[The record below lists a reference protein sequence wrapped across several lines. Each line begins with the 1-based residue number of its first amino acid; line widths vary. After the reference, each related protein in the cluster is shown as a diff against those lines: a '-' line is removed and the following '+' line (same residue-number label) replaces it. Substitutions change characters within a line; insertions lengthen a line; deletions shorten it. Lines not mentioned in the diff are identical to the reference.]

1 MAVPEL
7 RSSDRIL
14 TTHVGSLVRPD
25 ELIAAM
31 QARRAGE
38 ASDDAQF
45 ERLLTRCVDEVVHRQ
60 AETGIDLVSDG
71 EFGKTISWSRYILE
85 RLNGFEDR
93 PDPSI
98 ASGDPKRPL
107 GPRTD
112 VEQFPEFYAEYNKTQ
127 GFEDV
132 MRNPVCVGPI
142 SYAGQEA
149 LQRDIA
155 NIKAAVDA
163 AQQAGHEVAA
173 FLPVVAPASV
183 AYKRQDV
190 HYASEEEYVYA
201 VAEALRDEYRA
212 IIDAGLMLQVDDA
225 HLPMM
230 YDNIVDPGTPDDFRR
245 WAHLRIEALN
255 HALAGLPTERTRYH
269 ICWGSF
275 NSPHV
280 GDVPFREIADLVLS
294 VDVGGYAIEMANPR
308 HDHEWRVWEDLPLPD
323 GKVLIPGVI
332 AHTTNVVEHP
342 ELVAERL
349 VRLAALVGREN
360 VIGGTDCGFAQGP
373 YVRRVH
379 PTIMWAKL
387 EALVEGAR
395 LASDRLW

>member
-1 MAVPEL
+1 MRTYAYDAAMAALGL
-7 RSSDRIL
+7 RSTDRIL

-25 ELIAAM
+25 DLVAAM
-31 QARRAGE
+31 RSRDTV
-38 ASDDAQF
+38 DDAEF
-45 ERLLTRCVDEVVHRQ
+45 DELLARSVDDVVRQQ
-60 AETGIDLVSDG
+60 AEIGIDLVSDG

-93 PDPSI
+93 PAVS
-98 ASGDPKRPL
+98 KPL

-112 VEQFPEFYAEYNKTQ
+112 VERFPEFYAEYNRTQ
-127 GFEDV
+127 GFEEV

-142 SYAGQEA
+142 SYNGQA
-149 LQRDIA
+149 AVGRDIA
-155 NIKAAVDA
+155 NVSSAIDKAHA
-163 AQQAGHEVAA
+163 AGHGVAA

-183 AYKRQDV
+183 AYKRQDE
-190 HYASEEEYVYA
+190 HYATEEEYVYA

-212 IIDAGLMLQVDDA
+212 IIDSGLMLQVDDA

-245 WAHLRIEALN
+245 WARLRVDALN
-255 HALAGLPTERTRYH
+255 HALEGIPTERTRYH

-280 GDVPFREIADLVLS
+280 GDVPFREIADLVLA
-294 VDVGGYAIEMANPR
+294 VDVGGYAIEMGNPR
-308 HDHEWRVWEDLPLPD
+308 HEHEWRVWEDLELPEH
-323 GKVLIPGVI
+323 KVLIPGVI

-342 ELVAERL
+342 ELVAERIT
-349 VRLAALVGREN
+349 RLAGVVGRER
-360 VIGGTDCGFAQGP
+360 VIAGTDCGFAQGP

-387 EALVEGAR
+387 EALVAGAR
-395 LASDRLW
+395 LASEQLW

>member
-1 MAVPEL
+1 M
-7 RSSDRIL
+7 DRIL

-25 ELIAAM
+25 DLVAAM
-31 QARRAGE
+31 RAGLVGPE
-38 ASDDAQF
+38 FDA
-45 ERLLTRCVDEVVHRQ
+45 LLGRSVADIVMQQ
-60 AETGIDLVSDG
+60 AEVGIDLVSDG

-85 RLNGFEDR
+85 RLDGFEDR
-93 PDPSI
+93 SDP
-98 ASGDPKRPL
+98 ATTATDPKRPL

-142 SYAGQEA
+142 SYAGHDA
-149 LQRDIA
+149 LQRDIG
-155 NIKAAVDA
+155 NVTAAVADA
-163 AQQAGHEVAA
+163 RAAGHDVNA

-190 HYASEEEYVYA
+190 YYASEQDYVYA
-201 VAEALRDEYRA
+201 VAGALREEYRA

-230 YDNIVDPGTPDDFRR
+230 YDNIVDPGTPEDFRR
-245 WAHLRIEALN
+245 WARLRIDALN
-255 HALAGLPTERTRYH
+255 HALEGIPRDRTRYH

-294 VDVGGYAIEMANPR
+294 VNVGGYAIEMANPR
-308 HDHEWRVWEDLPLPD
+308 HEHEWRVWEELTLPD
-323 GKVLIPGVI
+323 DAVLIPGVI

-349 VRLAALVGREN
+349 VRLAGLVGRER

-387 EALVEGAR
+387 AALVEGAR
-395 LASDRLW
+395 LASDRLWP

>member
-1 MAVPEL
+1 MP
-7 RSSDRIL
+7 DRIL

-25 ELIAAM
+25 DLVAAM
-31 QARRAGE
+31 KQGRSGPEFDELLARSVA
-38 ASDDAQF
+38 D
-45 ERLLTRCVDEVVHRQ
+45 VVIQQ
-60 AETGIDLVSDG
+60 AEVGIDLVSDG

-85 RLNGFEDR
+85 RLEGFEDR
-93 PDPSI
+93 SD
-98 ASGDPKRPL
+98 ATRAGTDPKRPL

-112 VEQFPEFYAEYNKTQ
+112 VEQFPEFYAEYNTTQ

-142 SYAGQEA
+142 TYAGQGA
-149 LQRDIA
+149 LQRDIT
-155 NIKAAVDA
+155 NVSAALDA
-163 AQQAGHEVAA
+163 AHAAGHDVAG

-183 AYKRQDV
+183 SYKRQDV
-190 HYASEEEYVYA
+190 YYASEEEYVYA

-212 IIDAGLMLQVDDA
+212 IVDAGLMLQVDDA

-230 YDNIVDPGTPDDFRR
+230 YDNIVNPGTPDDFRR
-245 WAHLRIEALN
+245 WARLRIDALN
-255 HALAGLPTERTRYH
+255 HALEGIPRDRSRYH

-294 VDVGGYAIEMANPR
+294 VNVGGYAIEMANPR
-308 HDHEWRVWEDLPLPD
+308 HEHEWRAWKELTLPD
-323 GKVLIPGVI
+323 EAVLIPGVI

-342 ELVAERL
+342 ELVAERVL
-349 VRLAALVGREN
+349 RLAELVGRER
-360 VIGGTDCGFAQGP
+360 VIAGTDCGFAQGP

-387 EALVEGAR
+387 AALVEGAQ
-395 LASDRLW
+395 LATDHLWA

>member
-1 MAVPEL
+1 MK
-7 RSSDRIL
+7 RSTDRIL

-25 ELIAAM
+25 ELVEAM
-31 QARRAGE
+31 KARRSGGGMA
-38 ASDDAQF
+38 DAEF
-45 ERLLTRCVDEVVHRQ
+45 DELLSHSVDEIVRQQ
-60 AETGIDLVSDG
+60 AEAGIDLVSDG

-85 RLNGFEDR
+85 RLAGFEDR
-93 PDPSI
+93 PDPTST
-98 ASGDPKRPL
+98 ASDPKRPL

-142 SYAGQEA
+142 SYAGHEP

-155 NIKAAVDA
+155 NVKAAVDNVNA
-163 AQQAGHEVAA
+163 AGHEVAA

-190 HYASEEEYVYA
+190 YYRSEEEYVYA
-201 VAEALRDEYRA
+201 VAEALREEYRA

-230 YDNIVDPGTPDDFRR
+230 YDNIVDPGTPEDFRR
-245 WAHLRIEALN
+245 WARLRIDALN
-255 HALAGLPTERTRYH
+255 HALEGIPPERSRYH

-294 VDVGGYAIEMANPR
+294 VNVGGYAIEMANPR
-308 HDHEWRVWEDLPLPD
+308 HEHEWRVWADLDLPD
-323 GKVLIPGVI
+323 DKVLIPGVI

-342 ELVAERL
+342 ELVAERI
-349 VRLAALVGREN
+349 VRLAELVGRER

-387 EALVEGAR
+387 AALVEGAE
-395 LASDRLW
+395 LASKRLWP

>member
-1 MAVPEL
+1 M
-7 RSSDRIL
+7 
-14 TTHVGSLVRPD
+14 
-25 ELIAAM
+25 
-31 QARRAGE
+31 RAGLVGPE
-38 ASDDAQF
+38 FDA
-45 ERLLTRCVDEVVHRQ
+45 LLGRSVADIVMQQ
-60 AETGIDLVSDG
+60 AEVGIDLVSDG

-85 RLNGFEDR
+85 RLDGFEDR
-93 PDPSI
+93 SDP
-98 ASGDPKRPL
+98 ATTATDPKRPL

-132 MRNPVCVGPI
+132 MRNPLCVGPI
-142 SYAGQEA
+142 SYAGHDA
-149 LQRDIA
+149 LQRDIG
-155 NIKAAVDA
+155 NVTAAVADA
-163 AQQAGHEVAA
+163 RAAGHDVTA

-190 HYASEEEYVYA
+190 YYASEQDYVYA
-201 VAEALRDEYRA
+201 VAGALREEYRA

-230 YDNIVDPGTPDDFRR
+230 YDNIVDPGTPEDFRR
-245 WAHLRIEALN
+245 WARLRIDALTY
-255 HALAGLPTERTRYH
+255 ALEGIPRDRTRYH
-269 ICWGSF
+269 ICGGSF

-294 VDVGGYAIEMANPR
+294 VNVGGYAIEMANPR
-308 HDHEWRVWEDLPLPD
+308 HEHEWRVWEELRLPD
-323 GKVLIPGVI
+323 DAVLIPGVI

-349 VRLAALVGREN
+349 VRLAGLVGRER

-387 EALVEGAR
+387 AALVEGAR
-395 LASDRLW
+395 LASDRLWP